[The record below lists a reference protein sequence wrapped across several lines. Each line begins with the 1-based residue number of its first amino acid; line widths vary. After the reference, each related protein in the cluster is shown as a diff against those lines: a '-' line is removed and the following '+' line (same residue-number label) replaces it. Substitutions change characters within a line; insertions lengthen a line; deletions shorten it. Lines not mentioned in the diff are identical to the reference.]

1 MEIDPELMEA
11 FKNLQVSMRPISAE
25 ELAAFDEHTP
35 LKERNEKQDHPSY
48 SKIPRFFDPPP
59 KPEDKIRQM
68 MRREAHSISLQR
80 QAFMLPDTDELN
92 ELWKVLQ
99 DHVDETTEAKV
110 QLIEFDSFIKVT
122 EKLGEKFEFFLRP
135 RLFLSLMVN
144 SPVPGKAEV
153 LSIYKYVTGRVEL
166 EQGRIG
172 ISFYDEMGQGV
183 LQEVD
188 LENYIRDIIPT
199 LAQVSNYLEPSFEI
213 FYVCTVVK
221 KFFFF
226 LDPLHTGRIRIEDA
240 IITGMLS
247 EVLELRNEAKE
258 SEEKDDQVAEE
269 NEHRN
274 WFSLESVIA
283 VYDTFLGLDKDHNGL
298 LSRDELAKY
307 GSGTLTSVFMDRV
320 FEVSRTF
327 DKEMD
332 YKGFLDFFFALE
344 YRDKPPALHYL
355 FRLLDVGQQGF
366 LTAQN
371 LSYFFEDIARQ
382 IKATN
387 AEQVLFQDLK
397 DEIFDMVK
405 PSDPM
410 KITVKD
416 LLNSEQGE
424 TVVSIL
430 IEYQRFSAYEN
441 RDENRANI

>member
-344 YRDKPPALHYL
+344 YRDMS
-355 FRLLDVGQQGF
+355 V
-366 LTAQN
+366 
-371 LSYFFEDIARQ
+371 
-382 IKATN
+382 
-387 AEQVLFQDLK
+387 
-397 DEIFDMVK
+397 
-405 PSDPM
+405 
-410 KITVKD
+410 
-416 LLNSEQGE
+416 
-424 TVVSIL
+424 
-430 IEYQRFSAYEN
+430 
-441 RDENRANI
+441 NRAF